1 MREKKKKTAL
11 IPAVGATGEQPFKK
25 QSTGSITEFAILYN
39 ILFLLS
45 YISFLSVKERKG
57 SDEHSYIQAIN

>member
-11 IPAVGATGEQPFKK
+11 IPAVGAAVEQSLKK
-25 QSTGSITEFAILYN
+25 QSTGSITEFSVLYN